1 MSVLSL
7 RTFTACAYRRTCLT
21 TAVAAAVLMGGG
33 VAQAATPINVAQGKL
48 ATSPNVPCSLGSLPG
63 KAVDG
68 KAANIFTDKWCAQ
81 GILGAST
88 LTVDLGACYLVHEIG
103 LRHAGAAGES
113 PAYNTRGY
121 SVKVGDGGAWSTIA
135 TVTDNT
141 ANSTSHPVPTA
152 QCIRFIRLD
161 VTRPTQTSSG
171 VTRIYELEAWTF
183 SAPTGVTSGN
193 IVQISTTLTTPIL
206 TCSNNVAV
214 GLIGVAPT
222 GVAVN
227 PC

>member
-68 KAANIFTDKWCAQ
+68 KAANIYTDKWCA
-81 GILGAST
+81 LGTLGGPT
-88 LTVDLGACYLVHEIG
+88 LTVDLGACYVVHEIG

-121 SVKVGDGGAWSTIA
+121 SISVGDGGSWSTTA

-141 ANSTSHPVPTA
+141 ANSTSHPVPTGK
-152 QCIRFIRLD
+152 CSRFVRLD
-161 VTRPTQTSSG
+161 ITRPTQSSSG
-171 VTRIYELEAWTF
+171 ATRIYELEAWTF

-206 TCSNNVAV
+206 TCNNNVAV

-222 GVAVN
+222 GVAVD